1 MPIEHASAA
10 ASKSP
15 PCECELPGFFCCGV
29 PGVLA
34 HFDHGNDHGNGR
46 LAQGAKVER
55 CDTCQR
61 LASDAAA
68 LQCLRDLGLA

>member
-1 MPIEHASAA
+1 MPIECASAA
-10 ASKSP
+10 AGKSL

-29 PGVLA
+29 PGALA
-34 HFDHGNDHGNGR
+34 HFDNDNGNGR

-61 LASDAAA
+61 LASDAEA
-68 LQCLRDLGLA
+68 LQYLCDLGLA